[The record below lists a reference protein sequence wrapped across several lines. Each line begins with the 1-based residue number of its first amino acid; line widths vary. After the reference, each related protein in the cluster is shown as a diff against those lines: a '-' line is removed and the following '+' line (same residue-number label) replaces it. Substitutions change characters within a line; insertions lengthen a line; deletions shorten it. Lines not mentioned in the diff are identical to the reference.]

1 MKETAYDM
9 LYLSACA
16 VNGIVPD
23 TGRIAHMN
31 LEKLF
36 QICQF
41 HSFTAIVCMSLESV
55 GIANKKFIEAKSKAI
70 RKNILLDTEREKIFE
85 FLEQNK
91 IWYDIVNKT

>member
-55 GIANKKFIEAKSKAI
+55 GIANKNSLKQSQKQFVKIYCLIQNEKRFLNFWNRIKSGI
-70 RKNILLDTEREKIFE
+70 CR
-85 FLEQNK
+85 
-91 IWYDIVNKT
+91 